1 MWSSI
6 LSNRLLCLTVLS
18 AQNKTIGDLNYR
30 NEFRKLQMSNA
41 NEFETTFVFFSS
53 FSAKLIQSFIIV
65 VVVVVLNLMCLNAM
79 LQITA
84 HFWFFFLV
92 RTSLL
97 FSHSFARSFSLAV
110 SHFDRECENASLR
123 TDIYILFILAVSDH
137 INIAIC
143 IKWQYL
149 SWWITEI
156 MQFGFL
162 WKFLP
167 LFLLHSNSSKKFIGF
182 FMKKKKLVSEEGT
195 QQEKNFFLRF

>member
-1 MWSSI
+1 MRNSFNHLLLLSLLLYWI
-6 LSNRLLCLTVLS
+6 LCVWT
-18 AQNKTIGDLNYR
+18 QCY
-30 NEFRKLQMSNA
+30 KLRHI
-41 NEFETTFVFFSS
+41 FD
-53 FSAKLIQSFIIV
+53 
-65 VVVVVLNLMCLNAM
+65 
-79 LQITA
+79 
-84 HFWFFFLV
+84 FFFLV

-182 FMKKKKLVSEEGT
+182 FMKKKNLLARKAHN
-195 QQEKNFFLRF
+195 KRRIFFLRF

>member
-6 LSNRLLCLTVLS
+6 FSNRLLCLTVLS
-18 AQNKTIGDLNYR
+18 AQNKTIGDLNFR
-30 NEFRKLQMSNA
+30 NEFRKLQMSKRKRILI
-41 NEFETTFVFFSS
+41 FFLLVHNS
-53 FSAKLIQSFIIV
+53 FNHLLLLSLLLYWILCVWTQCYKLRHIFD
-65 VVVVVLNLMCLNAM
+65 
-79 LQITA
+79 
-84 HFWFFFLV
+84 FFFLV

-97 FSHSFARSFSLAV
+97 FSHSFVRSLSVAV

-149 SWWITEI
+149 SWWIIEI

-167 LFLLHSNSSKKFIGF
+167 LFLLH
-182 FMKKKKLVSEEGT
+182 
-195 QQEKNFFLRF
+195 

>member
-41 NEFETTFVFFSS
+41 NEFETTFVFFLLLVRNS
-53 FSAKLIQSFIIV
+53 FNHLLLLSLLLYWILCVWTQCYKLRHIFD
-65 VVVVVLNLMCLNAM
+65 
-79 LQITA
+79 
-84 HFWFFFLV
+84 FFFLV

-149 SWWITEI
+149 S
-156 MQFGFL
+156 
-162 WKFLP
+162 
-167 LFLLHSNSSKKFIGF
+167 
-182 FMKKKKLVSEEGT
+182 
-195 QQEKNFFLRF
+195 